1 MEIAFWVWIGV
12 IVASV
17 IVEAITMELV
27 TCWFAVGAVIPLILS
42 ATRAVGWEIQ
52 LIIFIL
58 VSAALIL
65 FLRKATKKWLFKG
78 KESKTNMDLIIG
90 TKVRMLKKTD
100 FETLGAVKINDV
112 EWTAVADDGSEI
124 GEGELVE
131 VVAVSGNKLKVKKL
145 NNKDT
150 KTEKETK

>member
-1 MEIAFWVWIGV
+1 MEVAFWVWIGV

-52 LIIFIL
+52 LIIFI
-58 VSAALIL
+58 VISACLIL
-65 FLRKATKKWLFKG
+65 FLRKITKKWLFRN
-78 KESKTNMDLIIG
+78 KESKTNMDLVIG
-90 TKVRMLKKTD
+90 MKVRMLQKTD
-100 FETLGAVKINDV
+100 FETLGRVKINDV

-124 GEGELVE
+124 NKGDLVE
-131 VVAVSGNKLKVKKL
+131 VVAISGNKLKVKKISSG
-145 NNKDT
+145 NTEEKKDT
-150 KTEKETK
+150 K